1 MRSSAH
7 RKLPPCENKHPLVEA
22 TPFALVH
29 KQANCLQIFALN
41 EAARQGG
48 VQTGM
53 RLTDACSLLPTL
65 MTQPADIEAD
75 ACTLRKLAD
84 WCQRYSPVVSLDA
97 QDGLYLDITG
107 AAHLC
112 GGEEPLLTDLSK
124 RLCAFGFANQLGLAD
139 TPGAASA
146 MARFA
151 RSQTCA
157 ERIIPPGN
165 SATFLA
171 LLPIASLRLEKNALY
186 LLNRFGLK
194 TVSDLCQIPRTNLK
208 RRFSSKEIGEA
219 VLHRLDQALGRASE
233 PLVPLKSAPAYRE
246 HISYA
251 EPILAT
257 ESFHHGLQYLLERL
271 CQRMEK
277 DSKGTTSLT
286 YAAYHADGGVSQTEI
301 TTASPSRNV
310 PHLQHLF
317 HDRIETINPGFGV
330 DHLILS
336 ANTVEP
342 LAAEQLALTAS
353 VSGRSDCGVVHQLVD
368 RLSNR
373 LGAHNVQRS
382 RACESHI
389 PERAEQR
396 VLAIKSTDSGQHT
409 SPPKP
414 LRPLRL
420 LNRPEPIE
428 VMAECPEGPPMRF
441 TWRRVAHQIVRAE
454 GPERIAPEWWSEP
467 SGRKPRTRDYYRVED
482 VKGRRFWLFRNGLYR
497 DHAPQLPT
505 WHIHGLFT

>member
-1 MRSSAH
+1 
-7 RKLPPCENKHPLVEA
+7 
-22 TPFALVH
+22 
-29 KQANCLQIFALN
+29 LQIFALN
-41 EAARQGG
+41 KTARQGG
-48 VQTGM
+48 VHIGM

-65 MTQPADIEAD
+65 MTQPADLEAD
-75 ACTLRKLAD
+75 ARILRKLAD
-84 WCQRYSPVVSLDA
+84 WCQRYSPVVSLDGT
-97 QDGLYLDITG
+97 DGLYLDITG

-112 GGEEPLLTDLSK
+112 GGEKPLLDDLSR
-124 RLCAFGFANQLGLAD
+124 RLSTFGFVNQLGLAD

-146 MARFA
+146 IARFA
-151 RSQTCA
+151 NTKTGA
-157 ERIIPPGN
+157 ECIIPPGN
-165 SATFLA
+165 ASTFLA
-171 LLPIASLRLEKNALY
+171 PLPIASLRLEQNALY

-194 TVSDLCQIPRTNLK
+194 TVSDLCKIPRPNLK

-233 PLVPLKSAPAYRE
+233 PLLPLKSTPAYRE
-246 HISYA
+246 HIAYA

-257 ESFHHGLQYLLERL
+257 ESFHLGLQDLLERL

-286 YAAYHADGGVSQTEI
+286 YAAFHADGGVSQTEI
-301 TTASPSRNV
+301 KTASPSRNV
-310 PHLQHLF
+310 LHLQHLF

-330 DHLILS
+330 DHLVLS
-336 ANTVEP
+336 ANTVET
-342 LAAEQLALTAS
+342 LAAEQLALTAA
-353 VSGRSDCGVVHQLVD
+353 VSGNSDCDVVHQLVD

-382 RACESHI
+382 MAYESHI
-389 PERAEQR
+389 PEREEQS
-396 VLAIKSTDSGQHT
+396 VLAIDPTRSDPHT

-414 LRPLRL
+414 LRPIRL

-441 TWRRVAHQIVRAE
+441 TWRRVAHQVARAE
-454 GPERIAPEWWSEP
+454 GPERIAPEWWSAP

-482 VKGRRFWLFRNGLYR
+482 VEGRRFWLFRDGLYR
-497 DHAPQLPT
+497 DRTPQLPT